1 MNYENPIAHFIDFI
15 GREGFFVV
23 ERAIKPDLP
32 FVLSTVSKDGKP
44 SSRVL
49 FLKQIIEDELIFFTN
64 AESQK
69 GLEMKSNP
77 NVSICFFFEKTNKQI
92 RIEGQAFVA
101 SRNLA
106 IEYFKTRPVLSQA
119 GAILSKQS
127 SKLENYKEFADSV
140 KLLAETKKELECPE
154 NWVAFKVKPSEFEF
168 WEGAEFRLH
177 IRTKYKKELN
187 FENKWFR
194 YNLYP

>member
-1 MNYENPIAHFIDFI
+1 MNYENPIVHFLDFI
-15 GREGFFVV
+15 EREGFDLIG
-23 ERAIKPDLP
+23 RAIKPDLP

-64 AESQK
+64 VESQK
-69 GLEMKSNP
+69 GSEMQLNS
-77 NVSICFFFEKTNKQI
+77 NVSMCFFFEKTNRQI

-127 SKLENYKEFADSV
+127 SKLENYKEFEDSV
-140 KLLAETKKELECPE
+140 KLLAETGKELECPE

-194 YNLYP
+194 NHLYP